1 MSAKAEKT
9 EGAAGKKKLPMPLI
23 IGVVL
28 LFVGLF
34 VGKSVLGGSKKEAKS
49 AKKEKAEV
57 GISLPLD
64 EFMVNLNGSGDHY
77 LRAQIA
83 LGLRKGMTEE
93 EGKEH
98 SAPMR
103 DAILS
108 ILSSKTSGAGLP
120 SPKTGKPSKKR
131 SKPKV
136 NEATVDEKEKD
147 KETVVKV
154 YFTAFATQ

>member
-9 EGAAGKKKLPMPLI
+9 EGAAGGKKSPMPII

-34 VGKSVLGGSKKEAKS
+34 IGKSVLGGGKKEAKS
-49 AKKEKAEV
+49 EKKEKPEV

-83 LGLRKGMTEE
+83 LGLRKGLTEE
-93 EGKEH
+93 EAKEH
-98 SAPMR
+98 TAPMR

-108 ILSSKTSGAGLP
+108 ILSNKTLEQVAK
-120 SPKTGKPSKKR
+120 PKDREALKDEIKI
-131 SKPKV
+131 KV
-136 NEATVDEKEKD
+136 NEATVDEKDKD

>member
-1 MSAKAEKT
+1 MSGKAEKT
-9 EGAAGKKKLPMPLI
+9 EGAAGKKGLPMPLI
-23 IGVVL
+23 MGVVL
-28 LFVGLF
+28 LLVGLF
-34 VGKSVLGGSKKEAKS
+34 VGKSVLGGGKKEAKS
-49 AKKEKAEV
+49 EKKEKAEV

-108 ILSSKTSGAGLP
+108 ILSSKTLEQVAKLKDREALKEEI
-120 SPKTGKPSKKR
+120 KT
-131 SKPKV
+131 KV